1 MKKKQLLN
9 LPKLEATDEMMDT
22 AQADRP
28 SKEKSKWSGRYV
40 KEAYTYKL
48 YLRCCVECGILKVA
62 LFLPDVMRTGGRQA
76 SYELYISKGE
86 ETFLTYDRVASKWRT
101 VTLSNIYWPSY
112 YYESDGVFLS
122 QEDANK
128 IGGYLGIDDG
138 NYKGLLHYQQGIRV
152 KELEKRHKKETD
164 PWDEDLRQTPP
175 WPKDWQQWLRKVAIP
190 KQYLYYHYKKGGAK
204 TGYCTYCERDV
215 PIQNPRHN
223 KEGRCP
229 HCRHKVTYK
238 AVGKAGIV
246 QSGNFFAYLIQRCRD
261 GVMVREFRV
270 NQIIR
275 KGEYHSPELHDQ
287 EMRRTIYD
295 QGFNP
300 RSYYWGLYKQRNDRW
315 IRTNPCK
322 AHYSGDLGKVYGKTL
337 PHLANNQLLTTGL
350 VEWVQSKETVDPE
363 KYLAVYKEI
372 PLIEKV
378 LKAHLPRLTDE
389 LYNSGWQSSIR
400 EILTDSSSLTKSL
413 GIDTR
418 KLKRLRDM
426 NGGLLHLRW
435 LQYEKIS
442 GKDIPRDVFEWFIK
456 EQVEPSDLKF
466 ISGKMSPLQI
476 RNYLQRQMKELNV
489 SCQRV
494 IGLWAD
500 YLSMAKRL
508 KMNTNDEIIYRV
520 RKLRQRHDELAELCR
535 RKASEL
541 RADEISEKFPGIH
554 KIFSKLKD
562 KYGYM
567 GERYS
572 VIAPSCVLD
581 IIKEGEALH
590 HCVDTS
596 TRYWERMEQDESYIL
611 FCRKNEEP
619 WRPYY
624 TLEIEPD
631 GTIRQKRTE
640 YDRQG
645 KDIDKI
651 QQFLLEWQSVVAE
664 RITQEDKVLA
674 EKSTVA
680 RQNNFAELSQ
690 KRAIIHTGDLAG
702 QRLVDVLQADL
713 MLNKAA

>member
-9 LPKLEATDEMMDT
+9 LPKLEATDEMMD
-22 AQADRP
+22 AALADTP
-28 SKEKSKWSGRYV
+28 SKEKSKWKDCYR
-40 KEAYTYKL
+40 KETYTYKL
-48 YLRCCVECGILKVA
+48 YLRCCVESGILKVA

-76 SYELYISKGE
+76 TYELYISKGE

-101 VTLSNIYWPSY
+101 ATLSNIHWPGY
-112 YYESDGVFLS
+112 FYESDGIFVS
-122 QEDANK
+122 REDADE
-128 IGGYLGIDDG
+128 IAGYLGEDKG
-138 NYKGLLHYQQGIRV
+138 SYKGLIHYQQGIRD

-164 PWDEDLRQTPP
+164 PWDQDLQQTPP
-175 WPKDWQQWLRKVAIP
+175 LPKDWQRWLRKVAIP

-229 HCRHKVTYK
+229 HCQHKVTYK
-238 AVGKAGIV
+238 SVGKAGFV
-246 QSGNFFAYLIQRCRD
+246 QSGNFLAYLIQRCRD
-261 GVMVREFRV
+261 GVMIREFSV
-270 NQIIR
+270 NQVIR
-275 KGEYHSPELHDQ
+275 KGQYLSPELHHQ
-287 EMRRTIYD
+287 EIRRTIYD
-295 QGFNP
+295 QDFNP
-300 RSYYWGLYKQRNDRW
+300 RAYYWGLYKQRNFRW
-315 IRTNPCK
+315 MKTNPCN
-322 AHYSGDLGKVYGKTL
+322 ASYYGDEGKVYGKTL
-337 PHLANNQLLTTGL
+337 PFLAKNQLRMTGL
-350 VEWVQSKETVDPE
+350 VEWIQNHEIADPE
-363 KYLAVYKEI
+363 KYLAVYKRI

-389 LYNSGWQSSIR
+389 LYDSWWQSSTR